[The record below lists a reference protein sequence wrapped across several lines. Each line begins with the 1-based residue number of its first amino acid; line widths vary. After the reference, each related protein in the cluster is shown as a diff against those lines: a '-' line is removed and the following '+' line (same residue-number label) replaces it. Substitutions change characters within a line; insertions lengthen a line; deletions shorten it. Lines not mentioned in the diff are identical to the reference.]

1 MSIDQRKR
9 QKKLAKKKSKRK
21 AVLSSKNKKVSF
33 SDRIS
38 RSKAIIIARNSPINR
53 CFVRKNIFSEGIG
66 TAIVSREMPNGHL
79 GVGVY
84 LLDVWCL
91 GVKNTYFSVLSE
103 NEFLDRIKQIEVNEN
118 LETLHPSCARKIIEQ
133 CVEYSD
139 TLGFKSHKDYKIS
152 RQLLMDLDPNVCPN
166 QYIFGKDGK
175 PFYISGPNENQ
186 NQSKKIVEKLFR
198 SCGEGNFEYIVS
210 SFDESKIL

>member
-9 QKKLAKKKSKRK
+9 QKKLAKKKAKRK
-21 AVLSSKNKKVSF
+21 AVLSSKNKKVLF
-33 SDRIS
+33 SDIIS
-38 RSKAIIIARNSPINR
+38 HTKAIRIAKKSPVKR
-53 CFVRKNIFSEGIG
+53 CFIRKDIFSEGIG
-66 TAIVSREMPNGHL
+66 TAIVSRQMPNGHL

-91 GVKNTYFSVLSE
+91 GVKNTYFSILSE
-103 NEFLDRIKQIEVNEN
+103 KEFLDRIKQIEVNEP
-118 LETLHPSCARKIIEQ
+118 LVTLHPSCARKIIEQ

-139 TLGFKSHKDYKIS
+139 KLGFKPHQDYKIS
-152 RQLLMDLDPNVCPN
+152 CQLLMDLDPNVCPN

-186 NQSKKIVEKLFR
+186 NQSKKIVEKLLR
-198 SCGEGNFEYIVS
+198 NCGEGNFDYIVS
-210 SFDESKIL
+210 

>member
-9 QKKLAKKKSKRK
+9 QKKLARKKAQRK

-38 RSKAIIIARNSPINR
+38 RSKAIIVARNSPVYR
-53 CFVRKNIFSEGIG
+53 CFFREDIFSEGIG
-66 TAIVSREMPNGHL
+66 TAIISRQMPNGHL

-91 GVKNTYFSVLSE
+91 GVKNTYFSILSE
-103 NEFLDRIKQIEVNEN
+103 NEFLDRIKQIEVNEH
-118 LETLHPSCARKIIEQ
+118 LEALHPSCARKIIEQ

-139 TLGFKSHKDYKIS
+139 KLGFKPHKDYKIS

-166 QYIFGKDGK
+166 QYTFGKDGK

-198 SCGEGNFEYIVS
+198 NCGEGNFDYIVS
-210 SFDESKIL
+210 AFDDSKFL

>member
-9 QKKLAKKKSKRK
+9 QKKLAKKKVKRK

-33 SDRIS
+33 SDIIS
-38 RSKAIIIARNSPINR
+38 HSKAIIIARNSPVKR

-66 TAIVSREMPNGHL
+66 TAIVSRQMPNGHL

-91 GVKNTYFSVLSE
+91 GVKNTYFSILSE
-103 NEFLDRIKQIEVNEN
+103 NEFLDRIKHIEVNEP
-118 LETLHPSCARKIIEQ
+118 LGTLHPSCARKIIEQ

-139 TLGFKSHKDYKIS
+139 KLGFKPHNDYKIS

-166 QYIFGKDGK
+166 QYSFGKDEK
-175 PFYISGPNENQ
+175 PFFISGPNENQ
-186 NQSKKIVEKLFR
+186 NQSKKIVEKLIR
-198 SCGEGNFEYIVS
+198 NCGKGNFGYIVS
-210 SFDESKIL
+210 SSDESKFL

>member
-33 SDRIS
+33 NDRIS
-38 RSKAIIIARNSPINR
+38 RSKAIIIARSSPINR

-91 GVKNTYFSVLSE
+91 GVKNTYF
-103 NEFLDRIKQIEVNEN
+103 
-118 LETLHPSCARKIIEQ
+118 
-133 CVEYSD
+133 
-139 TLGFKSHKDYKIS
+139 
-152 RQLLMDLDPNVCPN
+152 
-166 QYIFGKDGK
+166 
-175 PFYISGPNENQ
+175 FYFI
-186 NQSKKIVEKLFR
+186 
-198 SCGEGNFEYIVS
+198 
-210 SFDESKIL
+210 